1 MPPGRL
7 GLGPT
12 IRGSDGGWWCEG
24 ERAAVGDVRGGVWPR
39 STRRLTPLVPAGRP
53 WGRTAAPGAAGTP
66 PAGLERLPGR
76 LTRGWGVLCVR
87 VCEGKT
93 PRAGRCCRRPVP
105 ELGLRALGGRS
116 LVAFGSFLLRS
127 LPAAHRPLSPLT
139 ASRSAGAGPGQ
150 ARSAAGPVEVTLLW
164 LVLGSCMP
172 SMDSFYGGIFSQQVT
187 FFGCSMCH
195 ALSVP

>member
-1 MPPGRL
+1 MGSAVPPGRL

-39 STRRLTPLVPAGRP
+39 STRRLTPFVPAGRP

-93 PRAGRCCRRPVP
+93 PRAGRCCGRPAP
-105 ELGLRALGGRS
+105 GARAEGPGRAKPGGVR
-116 LVAFGSFLLRS
+116 FLPPQEPPGCPQAPL
-127 LPAAHRPLSPLT
+127 AAH
-139 ASRSAGAGPGQ
+139 
-150 ARSAAGPVEVTLLW
+150 
-164 LVLGSCMP
+164 
-172 SMDSFYGGIFSQQVT
+172 
-187 FFGCSMCH
+187 
-195 ALSVP
+195 SVA